1 MNRKPMVFAV
11 AVMMLAMVSFLAL
24 TPAWYVLQAQANSWR
39 YHEFLSACAEAAAG
53 QPGFREGYVY
63 DPEGKLAAHIAAQNL
78 GGKISLSEPTWN
90 VAHYRAI
97 EAADCGNSDGRY
109 LAGKIGLAVSEK

>member
-24 TPAWYVLQAQANSWR
+24 TPAWYVLQAQANSYR

-63 DPEGKLAAHIAAQNL
+63 DPEGRLAAHVAARDL
-78 GGKISLSEPTWN
+78 GGKIALSAPTWN
-90 VAHYRAI
+90 VYHYRAV
-97 EAADCGNSDGRY
+97 EAVDCGKTDGLY
-109 LAGKIGLAVSEK
+109 LAGKVGLAVSEK